1 MAGVGRRRVLGTA
14 VGVAGLAVV
23 GLGRRAGGQ
32 GMAPIAQPAAP
43 GPAAWTA
50 RALAMRQQA
59 EQQGDQ
65 PYGAVVVRAGRIV
78 GEAPSRAVTGR
89 DPTAHAEM
97 EAIRDACR
105 RLGSSSLAGAELY
118 ASSRPCRMCETA
130 AYWAG
135 VARMVH
141 GAGGDDAG
149 APRYGGC

>member
-1 MAGVGRRRVLGTA
+1 MGTRPGRREVLGVA
-14 VGVAGLAVV
+14 VGVAAFASLA
-23 GLGRRAGGQ
+23 GRGAAQGG
-32 GMAPIAQPAAP
+32 APIAQPAAP
-43 GPAAWTA
+43 APAAWTA
-50 RALAMRQQA
+50 RALAMRRLA

-65 PYGAVVVRAGRIV
+65 PYGAIVVREGRIV
-78 GEAPSRAVTGR
+78 GEAPSRVVTGR
-89 DPTAHAEM
+89 DPTAHAEV

-105 RLGSSSLAGAELY
+105 RLGSPSLAGAELY

-141 GAGGDDAG
+141 GADGADAG

>member
-1 MAGVGRRRVLGTA
+1 MADMGRREVLGA
-14 VGVAGLAVV
+14 VVGVVGLAGLAP
-23 GLGRRAGGQ
+23 RAAGQ
-32 GMAPIAQPAAP
+32 GMAPIAQPATP

-50 RALAMRQQA
+50 RALAMRRLA

-65 PYGAVVVRAGRIV
+65 PYGAIVVQAGRVV
-78 GEAPSRAVTGR
+78 GEAPSRVVTGR
-89 DPTAHAEM
+89 DPTAHAEV

-105 RLGSSSLAGAELY
+105 RLGSVSLAGAELY

-135 VARMVH
+135 IARMVH
-141 GAGGDDAG
+141 GADSAGAG